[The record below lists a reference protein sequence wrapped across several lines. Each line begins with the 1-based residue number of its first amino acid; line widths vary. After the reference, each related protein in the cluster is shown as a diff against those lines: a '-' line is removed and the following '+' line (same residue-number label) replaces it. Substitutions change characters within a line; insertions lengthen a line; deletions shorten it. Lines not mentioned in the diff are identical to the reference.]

1 MKKYYEVRD
10 SSLQALVTGK
20 RIRYVKANEEL
31 NFTAHKGETVAIVG
45 ESGCGKSTFAKVLMG
60 LETGYR
66 WRDAPQWQGYFGIG
80 RRDRNANRSPRCRWF
95 FKIRSIR

>member
-10 SSLQALVTGK
+10 KSLRALISGN

-31 NFTAHKGETVAIVG
+31 NFTASEGETVAIVG

-60 LETGYR
+60 LEKGTDGEVLHR
-66 WRDAPQWQGYFGIG
+66 EGAEEADLDHPDLLALRVQVL
-80 RRDRNANRSPRCRWF
+80 DRLATKR
-95 FKIRSIR
+95 